1 MVLTKKGSSGRGA
14 GLDLLSFRLSGN
26 QMLFM
31 GLKLERGLSGGV
43 SFRSHS
49 GGG

>member
-1 MVLTKKGSSGRGA
+1 MLTEKGSLGKGA

-26 QMLFM
+26 QMPYM

-43 SFRSHS
+43 GFRSRS
-49 GGG
+49 NGG